1 MENEDFRSQIEEL
14 FRLFKKLI
22 EKGGAEAISGMD
34 AKQVEQLN
42 NLLSQYDLF
51 KDKLSI
57 EINKIDVF
65 GQHMIKAI
73 IEELRNQLG
82 EEDYA
87 PQTNS
92 AIDIIER
99 DEKEMLSTSSSID
112 KIDAVIAKI
121 DQQLMSPNLEESEID
136 ALLDKRQQIIEKK
149 SKMLQE
155 GTEN

>member
-87 PQTNS
+87 HQTNS

>member
-99 DEKEMLSTSSSID
+99 DD